1 MRFYIGYGNKQDIFL
16 IILYIIKYISLK
28 NLKNGDEIM
37 GCSNIAIRRLCSQQ
51 LASSIFKRPEEVV
64 AWFGGVQA
72 QDYSGAKWAVG
83 QRLKKCID
91 ADIERALTEKKI
103 VRTWAMRGTFHFV
116 AASDIRWMLA
126 LLASRIIER
135 NARRYRELEL
145 EEETLVE
152 SNEVLKNALQDG
164 SHLDRRE
171 LLAILHKNGI
181 STEGQRA
188 HYILQRASL
197 DGLICQAGMRSNNNP
212 IFISMDELPE
222 TKTLTRSEALA
233 ELTGRYF
240 TSHAPATLQDFVW
253 WSGLLSKDVKSGLR
267 AVESSLESET
277 IEGKTY
283 WYSPLTQDT
292 KHSSPKAHL
301 LPSFDEYLVGYKDR
315 SASLEKVLSK
325 KKNIKNIMY
334 PTITVDGQ
342 IVGAW
347 KRKFKGNEVI
357 MDLKPVTAFNPAEN
371 EALDA
376 AVHSFSEF
384 LKMPVQTNIIT

>member
-1 MRFYIGYGNKQDIFL
+1 
-16 IILYIIKYISLK
+16 
-28 NLKNGDEIM
+28 M

-83 QRLKKCID
+83 QRINGSTD
-91 ADIERALTEKKI
+91 ADIEHALAEKKI

-126 LLASRIIER
+126 LLAPRIIER

-145 EEETLVE
+145 DEETLKR
-152 SNEVLKNALQDG
+152 SNEVIKNVLQG
-164 SHLDRRE
+164 GNHLTRRE
-171 LLAILHKNGI
+171 LLPILEENGI

-188 HYILQRASL
+188 HYMLQRASL
-197 DGLICQAGMRSNNNP
+197 DGIICQTGMYSNNNP

-222 TKTLTRSEALA
+222 TNTLTRSEALA
-233 ELTGRYF
+233 ELTRRYF
-240 TSHAPATLQDFVW
+240 TSHGPATLQDFVW
-253 WSGLLSKDVKSGLR
+253 WSGLLSKDAKAGLE

-283 WYSPLTQDT
+283 WYSPLAQNT

-315 SASLEKVLSK
+315 SASLEKVRSK
-325 KKNIKNIMY
+325 KKNIENIMY

-342 IVGAW
+342 IVGTW

-357 MDLKPVTAFNPAEN
+357 MHLKPGTAFNPDEN

-376 AVHSFSEF
+376 AVHSFGEF
-384 LKMPVQTNIIT
+384 LKMPVQTNIIM

>member
-16 IILYIIKYISLK
+16 IIVYIIKYISLK
-28 NLKNGDEIM
+28 NLKNRDEIM
-37 GCSNIAIRRLCSQQ
+37 ECSNIAISRLCSQQ

-116 AASDIRWMLA
+116 AASDIRWILA
-126 LLASRIIER
+126 LLAPRIIER

-145 EEETLVE
+145 DEETLME

-164 SHLDRRE
+164 SHLNRRE
-171 LLAILHKNGI
+171 LLAILQKKGV

-197 DGLICQAGMRSNNNP
+197 DGLICQEVMHTNNNP
-212 IFISMDELPE
+212 IYMSMDELPE
-222 TKTLTRSEALA
+222 TKILTRHEALA
-233 ELTGRYF
+233 ELTKRYF
-240 TSHAPATLQDFVW
+240 TSHGPATLQDFVW
-253 WSGLLSKDVKSGLR
+253 WSGLLTKDAKAGMGSI
-267 AVESSLESET
+267 ESSLTSET
-277 IEGKTY
+277 IDGKTY
-283 WYSPLTQDT
+283 WYSPSKQDIEF
-292 KHSSPKAHL
+292 SSPTAHL
-301 LPSFDEYLVGYKDR
+301 LPSFDEYIVGYKDR
-315 SASLEKVLSK
+315 SASLEKMHSK
-325 KKNIKNIMY
+325 KKNIENIMY
-334 PTITVDGQ
+334 PTIALDGQ
-342 IVGAW
+342 IVGTW

-357 MDLKPVTAFNPAEN
+357 MDLKPFTAFNPAEN

-376 AVHSFSEF
+376 AVHSFGEF
-384 LKMPVQTNIIT
+384 LKMSVQTNIIV

>member
-1 MRFYIGYGNKQDIFL
+1 M
-16 IILYIIKYISLK
+16 
-28 NLKNGDEIM
+28 
-37 GCSNIAIRRLCSQQ
+37 
-51 LASSIFKRPEEVV
+51 

-83 QRLKKCID
+83 QRLKKCTD
-91 ADIERALTEKKI
+91 VDIERALTEKKI

-126 LLASRIIER
+126 LLAPRIIER

-145 EEETLVE
+145 DEETLME

-164 SHLDRRE
+164 SHLNRRE
-171 LLAILHKNGI
+171 LLAILQKNGI

-197 DGLICQAGMRSNNNP
+197 DGLICQEVMHTNNNP
-212 IFISMDELPE
+212 IYMSMEELPE
-222 TKTLTRSEALA
+222 TKILTHHEALA
-233 ELTGRYF
+233 ELAKRYF
-240 TSHAPATLQDFVW
+240 TGHGPATIQDFTW
-253 WSGLLSKDVKSGLR
+253 WSGLLSNDAKAGLEAVKS
-267 AVESSLESET
+267 SLVSET

-301 LPSFDEYLVGYKDR
+301 LPSFDEYQVGYKDR
-315 SASLEKVLSK
+315 SASLEKVHSK
-325 KKNIKNIMY
+325 KKNIENIMY
-334 PTITVDGQ
+334 PTIAVDGQ
-342 IVGAW
+342 IVGTW

-357 MDLKPVTAFNPAEN
+357 MDLKPLTTFNSAEN

-376 AVHSFSEF
+376 AVHSFGEF
-384 LKMPVQTNIIT
+384 LKMPVHIS